1 MDQKAKHKKIN
12 TNIRNNHIQLGY
24 REIFLNYDSKVRSG
38 IRILIRFSVWH
49 HTYATSFCSSH
60 HSAFASLKTSLLL
73 PQELIV
79 ERLVPAVLE
88 MSLDHVLAYIDSK
101 MSAVVF

>member
-1 MDQKAKHKKIN
+1 MENPKIGQFHRRSEYLTKAASQIRENVDFVQDSPVLKDTIDSFQLPNKKKFKMDQKAKHKKIN

-49 HTYATSFCSSH
+49 HT
-60 HSAFASLKTSLLL
+60 
-73 PQELIV
+73 
-79 ERLVPAVLE
+79 
-88 MSLDHVLAYIDSK
+88 
-101 MSAVVF
+101 